1 MPFCNLNSRDEL
13 EVAPNAMT
21 KTFWGE
27 NMLLSLIKLKPHTE
41 VPTHRHPHEQ
51 VGIVLEGEV
60 QLWIGDEKRLLKSG
74 DCFIVPSN
82 IDHGAN
88 TEDSHTL
95 IADIFSPLREE
106 FIY

>member
-1 MPFCNLNSRDEL
+1 
-13 EVAPNAMT
+13 
-21 KTFWGE
+21 
-27 NMLLSLIKLKPHTE
+27 MLLSLIKMEPNTE
-41 VPTHRHPHEQ
+41 VPTHQHPHEQ

-60 QLWIGDEKRLLKSG
+60 QLWIGTEKRLLKSG

-82 IDHGAN
+82 IDHGAH
-88 TEDSHTL
+88 TKSSHTL

>member
-1 MPFCNLNSRDEL
+1 MPFCNLRSRDQL

-27 NMLLSLIKLKPHTE
+27 KMLLSLIEMEPQTE
-41 VPTHRHPHEQ
+41 VPTHQHPHEQ

-60 QLWIGDEKRLLKSG
+60 LLWIGTEKRLLKSG
-74 DCFIVPSN
+74 DCFIIPSN
-82 IDHGAN
+82 IDHGAR
-88 TEDSHTL
+88 TESTHTL
-95 IADIFSPLREE
+95 IADIFSPVRED

>member
-1 MPFCNLNSRDEL
+1 MPFCNIKSRPEL

-27 NMLLSLIKLKPHTE
+27 NMLLSLIKLQPHTE
-41 VPTHRHPHEQ
+41 VPTHRHTHEQ

-60 QLWIGDEKRLLKSG
+60 LLWIGNEQCLLKSG

-82 IDHGAN
+82 VDHGAC
-88 TEDSHTL
+88 TEANHSL
-95 IADIFSPLREE
+95 IADIFSPIREE